1 LIQRGLRRRGLI
13 VGAAV
18 AVAALALTGCT
29 SSGGNGSSGGK
40 VKISYLVDN
49 APATQATAKKFVAA
63 FEKANPNITVTIEQ
77 KPQGADGDNVVKTKL
92 ATGDMNDVFQYNS
105 GSQIQGD
112 HPDARLVDLSK
123 ESWAKDVTQDFKES
137 VSGTTKGAFY
147 GAPFGTTFSGG
158 IMYNTAVYKKLGLT
172 VPTTWDQFIA
182 NSQKIKAAGITPVL
196 QTFGDTWTSQLFV
209 LADFANINAN
219 DKSWAADYTANKPDA
234 KYATQPGLLGF
245 QHTEEV
251 FKDGL
256 VNKDY
261 ASLTNVN
268 GLKDLAEGKAAQY
281 PMITTVLPNV
291 QQSNPDKI
299 NDIGYFAL
307 PTADGTAPH
316 MTVWEPNGLYIPKST
331 TGDKLAAAK
340 KLVAFASSTAGCNI
354 QAQAQ
359 LPTGPFAT
367 SACKLP
373 SDVPTL
379 VKDEQKYQD
388 DGNTGLALEF
398 LSPIKGP
405 NLEQILISVATGQD
419 SAAKGAALYDQDVT
433 KQAQQL
439 GIKGW

>member
-1 LIQRGLRRRGLI
+1 MRRGLI

-18 AVAALALTGCT
+18 VTAALALAGC
-29 SSGGNGSSGGK
+29 SGGGSGGK
-40 VKISYLVDN
+40 TTITYLADN
-49 APATQATAKKFVAA
+49 APFTQAVAKKYVAA
-63 FEKANPNITVTIEQ
+63 FEKANPDITVKLEQ

-92 ATGDMNDVFQYNS
+92 ATGDMDDVFQYNS

-112 HPDARLVDLSK
+112 HPDARLVDLSG
-123 ESWAKDVTQDFKES
+123 ESWAKDVTQDFKDS

-158 IMYNTAVYKKLGLT
+158 IMYNTQIFSKLGLS
-172 VPTTWDQFIA
+172 VPKTWDEFISTA
-182 NSQKIKAAGITPVL
+182 EKIKASGTTPVL
-196 QTFGDTWTSQLFV
+196 QSFGDTWTSQLFV
-209 LADFANINAN
+209 LADFANVSSK
-219 DKSWAADYTANKPDA
+219 DKSWAANYTANKASA
-234 KYATQPGLLGF
+234 KYAEQPGLAGF
-245 QHTEEV
+245 QHTEQV

-256 VNKDY
+256 VNADY
-261 ASLTNVN
+261 SSLTNVN
-268 GLKDLAEGKAAQY
+268 ALKALAEGQGAMY
-281 PMITTVLPNV
+281 PMITNVLPNV

-307 PTADGTAPH
+307 PSSVDGVTPH

-331 TGDKLAAAK
+331 TGDKLKAAK
-340 KLVAFASSTAGCNI
+340 KVVAFASSKKGCEI

-367 SACKLP
+367 SACALP
-373 SDVPTL
+373 ADVPTV

-388 DGNTGLALEF
+388 AGDTGLALEF

-405 NLEQILISVATGQD
+405 NLEKILISVATGQD
-419 SAAKGAALYDQDVT
+419 SAQQGATLYDQDVT

>member
-1 LIQRGLRRRGLI
+1 MRRGLI
-13 VGAAV
+13 IGAAV
-18 AVAALALTGCT
+18 VAAGLALAGC
-29 SSGGNGSSGGK
+29 SGGGNSGGK
-40 VKISYLVDN
+40 TTIQYLVDN
-49 APATQATAKKFVAA
+49 SPATQTTAKKFVAA
-63 FEKANPNITVTIEQ
+63 FEKANPDITVKIQQ
-77 KPQGADGDNVVKTKL
+77 KPQGADGDNMVKTKL
-92 ATGDMNDVFQYNS
+92 ATGDMEDVFQYNS

-112 HPDARLVDLSK
+112 HPDERLVDLSK
-123 ESWAKDVTQDFKES
+123 ESWAKDVTQDFKDS
-137 VSGTTKGAFY
+137 VSGNVKGAFY

-158 IMYNTAVYKKLGLT
+158 VMYNTKVYEKLGLS
-172 VPTTWDQFIA
+172 VPKTWDEFIS
-182 NSQKIKAAGITPVL
+182 NSEKIKAAGITPVL

-209 LADFANINAN
+209 LADFANINAT
-219 DKSWAADYTANKPDA
+219 DKNWAKDYTANKSNA
-234 KYATQPGLLGF
+234 KYAKQPGLLGF
-245 QHTEEV
+245 QHTQEV
-251 FKDGL
+251 FDKGL
-256 VNKDY
+256 VNQDY

-268 GLKDLAEGKAAQY
+268 GLKALAEGTAAQY

-299 NDIGYFAL
+299 DDIGYFAM
-307 PTADGTAPH
+307 PTSDGSAPH

-340 KLVAFASSTAGCNI
+340 KLVAFASSKEGCQI
-354 QAQAQ
+354 QVESQ

-367 SACKLP
+367 SACTLP

-405 NLEQILISVATGQD
+405 NLEKILIAVATGQN
-419 SAAKGAALYDQDVT
+419 SAAQGAELYDQDVT

-439 GIKGW
+439 GLKGW

>member
-1 LIQRGLRRRGLI
+1 MRRGLI

-18 AVAALALTGCT
+18 AAAALALTGC
-29 SSGGNGSSGGK
+29 SAGGSGGK
-40 VKISYLVDN
+40 TTITYLVDN
-49 APATQATAKKFVAA
+49 APATQATAKQFVAA
-63 FEKANPNITVTIEQ
+63 FEKANPDITVKIDQ

-92 ATGDMNDVFQYNS
+92 ATGDMDDVFNYNS

-112 HPDARLVDLSK
+112 HPDAKLVDLSG
-123 ESWAKDVTQDFKES
+123 EPWAKQVTQDFKDS
-137 VSGTTKGAFY
+137 VAGTTKGAFY
-147 GAPFGTTFSGG
+147 GAPWGTTFSGG
-158 IMYNTAVYKKLGLT
+158 VMYNTQVFQKLGLT
-172 VPTTWDQFIA
+172 PPTTWDEFISDA
-182 NSQKIKAAGITPVL
+182 QKIKAAGVTPVI
-196 QTFGDTWTSQLFV
+196 QSFGDTWTSQLFV
-209 LADFANINAN
+209 LADFANINAK
-219 DKSWAADYTANKPDA
+219 DKSWAADYTANKSDA
-234 KYATQPGLLGF
+234 KYAQQPGLAGF

-256 VNKDY
+256 VNADY

-268 GLKDLAEGKAAQY
+268 ALKDLATGQGAMY

-291 QQSNPDKI
+291 QQSNPDQI
-299 NDIGYFAL
+299 NDIGYFAM
-307 PTADGTAPH
+307 PSSISGVQSH

-340 KLVAFASSTAGCNI
+340 KLVAFAYSKEGCEI
-354 QAQAQ
+354 QYKAQ

-367 SACKLP
+367 SACTLP

-388 DGNTGLALEF
+388 SGNTGLALEF

-419 SAAKGAALYDQDVT
+419 TAAQGASLYDQDVT